1 MGLFIDKRFAYQ
13 VQLKDTV
20 HEWLIVKIMY
30 PFEAIICVTY
40 HRDKKFSKSQY
51 CEWLELELTRLRAN
65 KGNVFVCG
73 DFNIDLLVPT
83 IHSTELQDIMRSNN
97 LELRSPLEVTRAQGN
112 SKTCLDHIYSD
123 NPVIENHVYHSTIT
137 DHFMVWVKFEKRLF
151 FPPGRI
157 IVSRNL
163 KKLATYPI
171 LGKFRSHIESNLHS
185 VNWECIEINDGVD
198 LLQTTILAALD
209 HFAPERPV
217 TEKHKSWVDNSI
229 KRLIWQRDK
238 LYKEVCRSPDDEI
251 LKQRFRDLRNRTKLI
266 IRKRKHDFIQEKFN
280 IIGTDSKAFHS
291 HLNGVLGK
299 RNEQTMPLLSREKSL
314 DDFYNY
320 FAAVGLNNQKTID
333 VSKMSFPL
341 SPSVQSMFLLP
352 VNCLELCNIIQKLKN
367 KNSFGPDGISNKVLK
382 LCCNSIIEPLQ
393 ILINRCMREGSFPK
407 SLKIAK
413 VVPIYKDGDK
423 NKFDNY
429 RPISMLSGLAKIF
442 ERVIYNRTVSFLHT
456 FCLFNE
462 NQFGFRPKRQT
473 IDALASVIES
483 IISSISIK
491 ENVCCIFL
499 DLKKAF
505 DTIDHRLLLEK
516 LYNLGF
522 RGPVNKLIHSYLND
536 RFQYMQF
543 NTNWK

>member
-1 MGLFIDKRFAYQ
+1 MIIFI
-13 VQLKDTV
+13 
-20 HEWLIVKIMY
+20 
-30 PFEAIICVTY
+30 
-40 HRDKKFSKSQY
+40 S
-51 CEWLELELTRLRAN
+51 
-65 KGNVFVCG
+65 
-73 DFNIDLLVPT
+73 
-83 IHSTELQDIMRSNN
+83 
-97 LELRSPLEVTRAQGN
+97 
-112 SKTCLDHIYSD
+112 
-123 NPVIENHVYHSTIT
+123 
-137 DHFMVWVKFEKRLF
+137 
-151 FPPGRI
+151 
-157 IVSRNL
+157 
-163 KKLATYPI
+163 
-171 LGKFRSHIESNLHS
+171 
-185 VNWECIEINDGVD
+185 
-198 LLQTTILAALD
+198 
-209 HFAPERPV
+209 
-217 TEKHKSWVDNSI
+217 
-229 KRLIWQRDK
+229 DK

-266 IRKRKHDFIQEKFN
+266 IRKRKHDFIQEKFK

-314 DDFYNY
+314 DDFNNY

-442 ERVIYNRTVSFLHT
+442 ERVIYNRMVSFLHT

-536 RFQYMQF
+536 RFQYMQIGNEF
-543 NTNWK
+543 SETVAVTCGAPQGSVLGPLLFLLYVNDLPYRISARVTMFADDTNVLESLSQSDQLSLKNSLHTIDE